1 MPDDIRQS
9 IWGIVGAYAVEA
21 SVVAAIA
28 VAIALWH
35 FSPALRHFLREHA
48 PELAVG
54 IFILIFVLTYYSRS
68 IFYNVPAGHVGV
80 LWKRFG
86 GGTVL
91 NCHNVPVSYTLL
103 SSEGFLLAAGNEPPE
118 KSFVCQTWGE
128 GLHAIFPWDEFF
140 IYDIRAQ
147 QITHSVDVLSAD
159 GLKMTADIAFQFQPT
174 VSQIPI
180 IHKFLGPDYDE
191 KILSALVGAVARDV
205 LSQNTPQQIFSAR
218 RTAIE
223 TQILNNVQGTLN
235 EAYNQPGLTLNIAK
249 ILRVLIRTIILPPG
263 VAEAIV
269 RKNEQ
274 MQRNEAFDFTL
285 LLASKEA
292 ERKRIEA
299 NGIRDFQNTVAA
311 GITESYLRWRGIEA
325 TLELASS
332 QNAKIVII
340 GAGKEGLPVI
350 LGNVDANAPSTT
362 PPLVNLNAVNPI
374 PQQPAETNPAAEH
387 ATPKTPATAEAAP
400 TANPPPEN
408 PVAPIMQRVTSGP
421 ALAQPAPQAGEAKLP
436 GGAAPAPI
444 SSLPQGPPP
453 ASVPANTGSLPR

>member
-9 IWGIVGAYAVEA
+9 IWGMVGPYAVEA

-28 VAIALWH
+28 IAIALWYL
-35 FSPALRHFLREHA
+35 SPGLRRFFREHA

-54 IFILIFVLTYYSRS
+54 VFILIFVFTYYSRS

-91 NCHNVPVSYTLL
+91 NCN
-103 SSEGFLLAAGNEPPE
+103 NETVTYFPLEPQATA
-118 KSFVCQTWGE
+118 FVCQTWDE

-218 RTAIE
+218 RTDIE
-223 TQILNNVQGTLN
+223 RQIREKVQETLN
-235 EAYNQPGLTLNIAK
+235 AAYNQPGLTLNIAK

-299 NGIRDFQNTVAA
+299 SGIREFQNTVAK

-325 TLELASS
+325 TLELAHS

-340 GAGKEGLPVI
+340 GSGKDGLPII
-350 LGNVDANAPSTT
+350 LGNVDANAT
-362 PPLVNLNAVNPI
+362 PTMPPPVNLTAVNPI

-387 ATPKTPATAEAAP
+387 AIPETPAAAEAAA

-408 PVAPIMQRVTSGP
+408 PVAPITQRITSGP
-421 ALAQPAPQAGEAKLP
+421 ALAQPAPQTGEPKLP

-453 ASVPANTGSLPR
+453 ASVPTNAGSLPR